1 MAVMT
6 QEQMQQLIRGGS
18 IVDDSSMDVQLRHI
32 TGIALAAVGDS
43 PEELKAVLKEYADE
57 LEELV
62 NYAEFSAAQHRWDAQ
77 DHIEWLR
84 SL

>member
-6 QEQMQQLIRGGS
+6 QEQMQELIRGGS

-32 TGIALAAVGDS
+32 TGIALAAVGDDIEALRVALKDYV
-43 PEELKAVLKEYADE
+43 EELEGLVKYA
-57 LEELV
+57 
-62 NYAEFSAAQHRWDAQ
+62 YFFTPSHKWAAE
-77 DHIEWLR
+77 DHLEWLR

>member
-6 QEQMQQLIRGGS
+6 QEQMQELIRGGS

-32 TGIALAAVGDS
+32 TGIALAAVGDDL
-43 PEELKAVLKEYADE
+43 EALRAVLKDYADE

-62 NYAEFSAAQHRWDAQ
+62 KGAHFYLPVRAWDAR
-77 DHIEWLR
+77 DHLVWLR
-84 SL
+84 SI

>member
-6 QEQMQQLIRGGS
+6 QEQMKQFVRGGS
-18 IVDDSSMDVQLRHI
+18 IVDDSSLDVQLTHI
-32 TGIALAAVGDS
+32 TDIAIAALGDDN
-43 PEELKAVLKEYADE
+43 EALKAVLTPYADA

-62 NYAEFSAAQHRWDAQ
+62 KYAEFCAPEHRWNAQ

-84 SL
+84 SF

>member
-6 QEQMQQLIRGGS
+6 QEQMQELIRGGS

-32 TGIALAAVGDS
+32 TGIALAAVGDDK
-43 PEELKAVLKEYADE
+43 EALKAVLKDYADE

-62 NYAEFSAAQHRWDAQ
+62 KDACFFAPIHEWNAQ

-84 SL
+84 AL

>member
-6 QEQMQQLIRGGS
+6 QGEIKKLVQGGT
-18 IVDDSSMDVQLRHI
+18 IVDDSSMDVLNSHL
-32 TGIALAAVGDS
+32 TGIVIASLGNNKEA
-43 PEELKAVLKEYADE
+43 LKAVLAEYADE

-62 NYAEFSAAQHRWDAQ
+62 RSANFFTPQRRLDAI

>member
-6 QEQMQQLIRGGS
+6 QEQMQELIRGGS

-32 TGIALAAVGDS
+32 TGIALAAVGDDI
-43 PEELKAVLKEYADE
+43 EALRVALKGYADE
-57 LEELV
+57 LEGLV
-62 NYAEFSAAQHRWDAQ
+62 TYAYFFTPSHKWAAQ

-84 SL
+84 SI

>member
-6 QEQMQQLIRGGS
+6 QEQMQKLVRGGS

-32 TGIALAAVGDS
+32 TGIALAAVGDDK
-43 PEELKAVLKEYADE
+43 EALKVVLKDYADE

-62 NYAEFSAAQHRWDAQ
+62 NYAEFFTSQHRWDAQ